1 MTKMGKKIKQPKAN
15 ATVSANKVLEVDY
28 PIFCFKHF
36 QYKSLAPCSEN
47 QVKQFFERLTRLA
60 NLGWKEIQKSGR
72 HDYGWEFMPTKNI
85 KCALP
90 PIVTPD
96 VEKVYVFRYNNNNNP
111 FIALRQGNII
121 HILLI
126 EANFG
131 DIYDHN

>member
-15 ATVSANKVLEVDY
+15 ATVSVNKVLEVDY
-28 PIFCFKHF
+28 PIFGFKHF
-36 QYKSLAPCSEN
+36 QYKSLTSCSEG

-60 NLGWKEIQKSGR
+60 NLGWKEIQKSRR
-72 HDYGWEFMPTKNI
+72 HDYGWEFMPTKSI

-96 VEKVYVFRYNNNNNP
+96 VEKVYVFRYNSDNNP
-111 FIALRQGNII
+111 FIALRQGNIL

-131 DIYDHN
+131 DIYDHD